1 MIESAQIAGPVAEV
15 PVTEAP
21 AAEPK
26 RIAAGVTRIVSLD
39 AFRGLVMT
47 LMLGERMRLPEVARA
62 FPHSAIWALIAYNTE
77 HVDWQG
83 CSLHDLIQPD
93 FSFLVG
99 AALPFSIASRKM
111 KGASFWNMFGHAV
124 RRALILIFL
133 GIFLRSLTSHQTY
146 FTFEDT
152 LTQIGLGY
160 VFLFLLGFTRVRTQ
174 AATMVLIL
182 IAFWLAFAL
191 YPAPGPNFDYPSV
204 GVPQNWTHNY
214 TGFLS
219 HWNKNS
225 NLSWAF
231 DVWFLNLFPREHPF
245 VFNEGGWSTLSFI
258 PTIATMIMGLLTG
271 EWLKAAGSK
280 EKDLKEKKLRG
291 LVIAG
296 VALVLLGLAFQWAG
310 ICPIVKRVWTSSY
323 TLYSGG
329 LVLLILAAFYALME
343 SKGWQRW
350 AFPLVVVGMNSIAV
364 YVMSW
369 TMTDFFGNAL
379 DRHFGREIAAIAG
392 PTFQPVLHGFAIMLI
407 FWLILFLMYRRKI
420 FLKI

>member
-1 MIESAQIAGPVAEV
+1 MIESAQLEN
-15 PVTEAP
+15 P
-21 AAEPK
+21 AAESPTEPGRK
-26 RIAAGVTRIVSLD
+26 PEGVTRLVSLD
-39 AFRGLVMT
+39 ALRGTVML
-47 LMLGERMRLPEVARA
+47 LMLGEAMRLPVVANA
-62 FPHSAIWALIAYNTE
+62 FPHSVFWRVIGFNTE

-83 CSLHDLIQPD
+83 CSLHDLIQPA

-99 AALPFSIASRKM
+99 VALPFSIASRKL
-111 KGASFWNMFGHAV
+111 KGQAFGPMLAHAV

-133 GIFLRSLTSHQTY
+133 GIFLRSQWSRQTY

-160 VFLFLLGFTRVRTQ
+160 VFLFLLGFARVRTQ
-174 AATMVLIL
+174 VLTLVLIL
-182 IAFWLAFAL
+182 ICFWAAFAL
-191 YPAPGPNFDYPSV
+191 YPAPGPQFDYARV
-204 GVPQNWTHNY
+204 GVPPDWTHNY

-231 DVWFLNLFPREHPF
+231 DVWFLNLFPREQPF

-258 PTIATMIMGLLTG
+258 PTLATMILGLLAG
-271 EWLKAAGSK
+271 EWLKGEKSK
-280 EKDLKEKKLRG
+280 EQKLRG

-296 VALVLLGLAFQWAG
+296 AGLLLLGLLCQWAG

-329 LVLLILAAFYALME
+329 LVVLMLAGLYALIDWR
-343 SKGWQRW
+343 GWQRW

-369 TMTDFFGNAL
+369 TMESFFSNAIN
-379 DRHFGREIAAIAG
+379 RHFGWALSAMTG
-392 PTFQPVLHGFAIMLI
+392 PTFQPVLHGFAVILI
-407 FWLILFLMYRRKI
+407 FWFILFWMYRRKI
-420 FLKI
+420 FLRI

>member
-1 MIESAQIAGPVAEV
+1 M
-15 PVTEAP
+15 TEAVQLESP
-21 AAEPK
+21 VEEAVVAPPGPKAEP
-26 RIAAGVTRIVSLD
+26 ATRLTSLD
-39 AFRGLVMT
+39 AFRGLVMS
-47 LMLGERMRLPEVARA
+47 LMLAELMRLPEVARQ
-62 FPHSAIWALIAYNTE
+62 FPHSAFWTLIGFNTQ
-77 HVDWQG
+77 HVEWQG
-83 CSLHDLIQPD
+83 CSLHDLIQPA

-99 AALPFSIASRKM
+99 AALPFSIASRKL
-111 KGASFWNMFGHAV
+111 KGQTFGPMLGHAV

-133 GIFLRSLTSHQTY
+133 GIFLRSLVSRQTY

-174 AATMVLIL
+174 VVTLVLIL
-182 IAFWLAFAL
+182 IGFWAAFAL
-191 YPAPGPNFDYPSV
+191 YPAPGPQFDYARV
-204 GVPQNWTHNY
+204 GVPQNWPHLY

-225 NLSWAF
+225 NLSRAF

-258 PTIATMIMGLLTG
+258 PTLATMIIGLVAG
-271 EWLKAAGSK
+271 EWLKGKESK
-280 EKDLKEKKLRG
+280 QQKLRG

-296 VALVLLGLAFQWAG
+296 TALLLLGLVCQWAG

-329 LVLLILAAFYALME
+329 WVLLILAGFYALLDW
-343 SKGWQRW
+343 KGWRRW
-350 AFPLVVVGMNSIAV
+350 AFPLVVVGMNSIAI

-369 TMTDFFGNAL
+369 TMAHFVGDAL
-379 DRHFGREIAAIAG
+379 DRHLGSALSAIAG
-392 PTFQPVLHGFAIMLI
+392 PTFQPVLHGFAVMLI
-407 FWLILFLMYRRKI
+407 MWSILLWMYRRKI
-420 FLKI
+420 FLRI

>member
-1 MIESAQIAGPVAEV
+1 MIESAQVDSPISDATIREHERKPDGIS
-15 PVTEAP
+15 
-21 AAEPK
+21 
-26 RIAAGVTRIVSLD
+26 RLISLD

-47 LMLGERMRLPEVARA
+47 LMLAERMRLPEVARA
-62 FPHSAIWALIAYNTE
+62 FPQSAIWGLIAFNTE
-77 HVDWQG
+77 HVEWQG
-83 CSLHDLIQPD
+83 CSLHDLIQPA

-99 AALPFSIASRKM
+99 AALPFSIASRKL
-111 KGASFWNMFGHAV
+111 KGQTFGQMLGHAA

-133 GIFLRSLTSHQTY
+133 GIFLRSLHSPQTY

-160 VFLFLLGFTRVRTQ
+160 VFLFALGFTRVRTQ
-174 AATMVLIL
+174 VVALVLIL
-182 IAFWLAFAL
+182 ICFWAAFAI
-191 YPAPGPNFDYPSV
+191 YPVPGPQFDYTRV
-204 GVPQNWTHNY
+204 GVPQNWSHNY
-214 TGFLS
+214 TGFLA

-225 NLSWAF
+225 SLAWAF

-245 VFNEGGWSTLSFI
+245 IFNEGGWSTLSFI
-258 PTIATMIMGLLTG
+258 PTLGTMILGLLAG
-271 EWLKAAGSK
+271 EWLKAGESK
-280 EKDLKEKKLRG
+280 ERKLRG

-296 VALVLLGLAFQWAG
+296 SGMLLLGLMLQWAG

-329 LVLLILAAFYALME
+329 WVVLILAAFYALIEM
-343 SKGWQRW
+343 KGWRRW

-369 TMTDFFGNAL
+369 TMSDLVGDAL
-379 DRHFGREIAAIAG
+379 DRHFGRVISLIAG
-392 PTFQPVLHGFAIMLI
+392 ATFQPVLHGLTIVLI
-407 FWLILFLMYRRKI
+407 FWIILLWMYRRKI

>member
-1 MIESAQIAGPVAEV
+1 MPETVQVESAVPEVAA
-15 PVTEAP
+15 TEP
-21 AAEPK
+21 ERKPK
-26 RIAAGVTRIVSLD
+26 GMQRILSLD
-39 AFRGLVMT
+39 AFRGLVMV
-47 LMLGERMRLPEVARA
+47 LMLNERTHLPEVARS
-62 FPHSAIWALIAYNTE
+62 FPHSAIWALIAYNTD
-77 HVDWQG
+77 HVEWQG
-83 CSLHDLIQPD
+83 CSVHDLIQPA

-111 KGASFWNMFGHAV
+111 KGETFGQMLGHAI
-124 RRALILIFL
+124 RRAFILIFL
-133 GIFLRSLTSHQTY
+133 GIFLRSLRSDQTY

-160 VFLFLLGFTRVRTQ
+160 VFLFLFGFTRVRTQ
-174 AATMVLIL
+174 VIAFVLIL
-182 IAFWLAFAL
+182 ICFWAAFAL
-191 YPAPGPNFDYPSV
+191 YPAPGPHFDYPAV
-204 GVPQNWTHNY
+204 GVPQNWDHNY

-231 DVWFLNLFPREHPF
+231 DKWFLNLFPREHPF

-258 PTIATMIMGLLTG
+258 PTLATMILGLLTG
-271 EWLKAAGSK
+271 EWLKAPGSK
-280 EKDLKEKKLRG
+280 EQKLRG
-291 LVIAG
+291 LAIAG
-296 VALVLLGLAFQWAG
+296 AALLLVGLAFQWAG

-329 LVLLILAAFYALME
+329 WILLIVAALYALME
-343 SKGWQRW
+343 WKGWQRW
-350 AFPLVVVGMNSIAV
+350 AFPLVVVGMNSIAI

-379 DRHFGREIAAIAG
+379 TRHFGRAIAFVAG
-392 PTFQPVLHGFAIMLI
+392 PTFEPVLHGILLMLV
-407 FWLILFLMYRRKI
+407 FWYILFWMYRRKL

>member
-1 MIESAQIAGPVAEV
+1 V
-15 PVTEAP
+15 
-21 AAEPK
+21 
-26 RIAAGVTRIVSLD
+26 VSLD
-39 AFRGLVMT
+39 AFRGLVML
-47 LMLGERMRLPEVARA
+47 LMLNEKLRLPEVARS
-62 FPHSAIWALIAYNTE
+62 FPHSAIWAMIAFNTE

-83 CSLHDLIQPD
+83 CSLHDLIQPA

-99 AALPFSIASRKM
+99 AALPFSIASRRM
-111 KGASFWNMFGHAV
+111 KGQTFGPMLGHAI
-124 RRALILIFL
+124 RRALLLIFL
-133 GIFLRSLTSHQTY
+133 GIFLRSLWSKQTY

-160 VFLFLLGFTRVRTQ
+160 VFLFLLGFARVRTQ
-174 AATMVLIL
+174 VVTLVLIL
-182 IAFWLAFAL
+182 ICFWAAFAL
-191 YPAPGPNFDYPSV
+191 YPAPGPQFDYARV
-204 GVPQNWTHNY
+204 GVPQNWAHNY

-258 PTIATMIMGLLTG
+258 PTLATMILGLLTG
-271 EWLKAAGSK
+271 EWLKGKGSK
-280 EKDLKEKKLRG
+280 EQKLRG
-291 LVIAG
+291 LATAGIA
-296 VALVLLGLAFQWAG
+296 LLLLGLLCQWLG

-329 LVLLILAAFYALME
+329 WVLLILAGLYALIE
-343 SKGWQRW
+343 CRGWRRW
-350 AFPLVVVGMNSIAV
+350 AFPLIVVGMNSIAV

-379 DRHFGREIAAIAG
+379 ERHFGSALAAMSG
-392 PTFQPVLHGFAIMLI
+392 PVFQPILHGFGVILI
-407 FWLILFLMYRRKI
+407 FWLILFWMYRRKI
-420 FLKI
+420 FLRI

>member
-1 MIESAQIAGPVAEV
+1 MIESAEV
-15 PVTEAP
+15 GSPTTDSPVTEP
-21 AAEPK
+21 ERKPE
-26 RIAAGVTRIVSLD
+26 GTTRLDSLD
-39 AFRGLVMT
+39 AFRGTVML
-47 LMLGERMRLPEVARA
+47 LMLAEAMRLPLVASA
-62 FPHSAIWALIAYNTE
+62 FPNSAFWRLIAFNTE
-77 HVDWQG
+77 HVEWQG
-83 CSLHDLIQPD
+83 CSLHDLIQPG

-111 KGASFWNMFGHAV
+111 KGQAFGPMLAHAA

-133 GIFLRSLTSHQTY
+133 GIFLRSLWSRQTY

-160 VFLFLLGFTRVRTQ
+160 VFLFLLGFARVRTQ
-174 AATMVLIL
+174 VLTLVVIL
-182 IAFWLAFAL
+182 IGFWTAFAL
-191 YPAPGPNFDYPSV
+191 YPAPGPQFDYPRV
-204 GVPQNWTHNY
+204 GVLQNWPHNY
-214 TGFLS
+214 AGFLS

-231 DVWFLNLFPREHPF
+231 DVWFLNLFPREQPF

-258 PTIATMIMGLLTG
+258 PTLGTMILGLLAG
-271 EWLKAAGSK
+271 EWLKGNGSK
-280 EKDLKEKKLRG
+280 EQKLRG

-296 VALVLLGLAFQWAG
+296 TALLLLGLLCQWAG

-329 LVLLILAAFYALME
+329 WVMLIMAGFYALIE
-343 SKGWQRW
+343 WQRWRRW

-369 TMTDFFGNAL
+369 TMTGFFGDAL
-379 DRHFGREIAAIAG
+379 DRHFGRAISAMAG
-392 PTFQPVLHGFAIMLI
+392 PTFQPVLHGFAVMLI
-407 FWLILFLMYRRKI
+407 FWLILFWMYRRRI
-420 FLKI
+420 FLRI

>member
-1 MIESAQIAGPVAEV
+1 MVEAVQAESA
-15 PVTEAP
+15 VTEAAVTQP
-21 AAEPK
+21 ERK
-26 RIAAGVTRIVSLD
+26 RQGMQRILSLD
-39 AFRGLVMT
+39 AFRGLVMV
-47 LMLGERMRLPEVARA
+47 LMLNERTHLPEVARS
-62 FPHSAIWALIAYNTE
+62 FPHSAIWALIAYNTD
-77 HVDWQG
+77 HVEWQG
-83 CSLHDLIQPD
+83 CSVHDLIQPA

-111 KGASFWNMFGHAV
+111 KGETFGQMLGHAI
-124 RRALILIFL
+124 RRAFILIFL
-133 GIFLRSLTSHQTY
+133 GIFLRSLRSDQTY

-160 VFLFLLGFTRVRTQ
+160 VFLFLFGFTRVRTQ
-174 AATMVLIL
+174 VIAFVLIL
-182 IAFWLAFAL
+182 ICFWAAFAL
-191 YPAPGPNFDYPSV
+191 YPAPGPHFDYPAV
-204 GVPQNWTHNY
+204 GVPQNWDHNY

-231 DVWFLNLFPREHPF
+231 DKWFLNLFPREHPF

-258 PTIATMIMGLLTG
+258 PTLATMILGLLTG
-271 EWLKAAGSK
+271 EWLKAPGSK
-280 EKDLKEKKLRG
+280 EQKLRG
-291 LVIAG
+291 LAIAG
-296 VALVLLGLAFQWAG
+296 MALLFAGLAMQWAG

-329 LVLLILAAFYALME
+329 WILLIVAALYALME
-343 SKGWQRW
+343 WKGWQRW
-350 AFPLVVVGMNSIAV
+350 AFPLVVVGMNSIAI

-379 DRHFGREIAAIAG
+379 TRHFGHAIAFLAG
-392 PTFQPVLHGFAIMLI
+392 PTFEPVLHGILLMLV
-407 FWLILFLMYRRKI
+407 FWCILFWMYRRRL